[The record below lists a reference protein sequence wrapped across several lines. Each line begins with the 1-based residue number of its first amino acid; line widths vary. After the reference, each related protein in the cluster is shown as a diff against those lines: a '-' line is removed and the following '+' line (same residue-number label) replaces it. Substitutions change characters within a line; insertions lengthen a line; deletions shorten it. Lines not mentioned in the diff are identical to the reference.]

1 MWDPPHLRKD
11 TRRHQN
17 ESALEGAVIVTA
29 ITLSPGR
36 LRVVW
41 VTSCVTPSPFWGIF
55 SWADFS
61 LSLAAVKSQTGQC
74 WREISHRNL
83 YVLSDG
89 IIMVC
94 LFSIIVSVSCSLAKL
109 FVTLWTIACQAPL
122 SMGLLSQEYWSRLPF
137 PPPGDLPD
145 AGIEPRSPALQ
156 ADSLP
161 PKPPGKPGNAGPC
174 FRLQSR
180 AYRMGVSFA
189 GPLPF
194 HGIFPPYGD
203 DIPPLRISCSL
214 WRCEYS
220 ARVCPHSPA
229 EFWRALYRPA
239 PVLAPT
245 ENPLTSQLQSWA
257 WLFSIMG
264 QNKYIVSNPD
274 IITPPIS
281 RPKWTNCW

>member
-1 MWDPPHLRKD
+1 MWDPPLLRKD

-109 FVTLWTIACQAPL
+109 FVTLWTIACQAFCLWDFSVKNTGVGCL
-122 SMGLLSQEYWSRLPF
+122 SLLQGIFLTQALNPGLLHCRQILYHLSHQGSQEM
-137 PPPGDLPD
+137 
-145 AGIEPRSPALQ
+145 Q
-156 ADSLP
+156 
-161 PKPPGKPGNAGPC
+161 
-174 FRLQSR
+174 
-180 AYRMGVSFA
+180 VSAF
-189 GPLPF
+189 G
-194 HGIFPPYGD
+194 
-203 DIPPLRISCSL
+203 
-214 WRCEYS
+214 
-220 ARVCPHSPA
+220 
-229 EFWRALYRPA
+229 YRPGH
-239 PVLAPT
+239 T
-245 ENPLTSQLQSWA
+245 
-257 WLFSIMG
+257 G
-264 QNKYIVSNPD
+264 
-274 IITPPIS
+274 
-281 RPKWTNCW
+281 CG

>member
-1 MWDPPHLRKD
+1 MWDPPLLRRD

-122 SMGLLSQEYWSRLPF
+122 SMGLPSQEYWSRLPF
-137 PPPGDLPD
+137 PPPVRIFLTQ
-145 AGIEPRSPALQ
+145 ALN
-156 ADSLP
+156 
-161 PKPPGKPGNAGPC
+161 PGLLHCRQILYHLSHQGS
-174 FRLQSR
+174 QE
-180 AYRMGVSFA
+180 MQVSAF
-189 GPLPF
+189 G
-194 HGIFPPYGD
+194 
-203 DIPPLRISCSL
+203 
-214 WRCEYS
+214 
-220 ARVCPHSPA
+220 
-229 EFWRALYRPA
+229 YRPGH
-239 PVLAPT
+239 T
-245 ENPLTSQLQSWA
+245 
-257 WLFSIMG
+257 G
-264 QNKYIVSNPD
+264 
-274 IITPPIS
+274 
-281 RPKWTNCW
+281 CG

>member
-1 MWDPPHLRKD
+1 MGCRLWGRPEADTTEGAAAAASGFSQTSLVKELRFQKPSHMWDPPLLRKD

-17 ESALEGAVIVTA
+17 ESALEGAVIITA

-41 VTSCVTPSPFWGIF
+41 VMSCVTPSPFWGIF

-122 SMGLLSQEYWSRLPF
+122 SMGLPSQEYWSRLPF

-161 PKPPGKPGNAGPC
+161 PKPPGKPGNAGLC
-174 FRLQSR
+174 FRLQTR
-180 AYRMGVSFA
+180 AYRMWVSFVWTTSF
-189 GPLPF
+189 PRDLP
-194 HGIFPPYGD
+194 
-203 DIPPLRISCSL
+203 SL
-214 WRCEYS
+214 
-220 ARVCPHSPA
+220 
-229 EFWRALYRPA
+229 
-239 PVLAPT
+239 
-245 ENPLTSQLQSWA
+245 Q
-257 WLFSIMG
+257 
-264 QNKYIVSNPD
+264 
-274 IITPPIS
+274 
-281 RPKWTNCW
+281 